1 MLLPVTRD
9 WAERLLAYEAVEGGS
24 TGLTGPA
31 FFRVYEKLR
40 RPLCALAGI
49 AGFQSL
55 AVRAL
60 VLARSE
66 APGLSA
72 AEVTADGYLQW
83 NAELNRQLDSHDAGD
98 GEIILLAQLLG
109 LLLIFIGENLT
120 LRLLLDAW
128 PEAALEDGISRDRR
142 NA

>member
-1 MLLPVTRD
+1 MLLPGTRD